1 MYYYLY
7 YVPKDSYACML
18 EGEFYPLTATFA
30 HQPLLDRH
38 QNNSFLDTS
47 AMKGLLWLVFT
58 VSVVTNDTSAYAFPQ
73 SRSISSTRSSSS
85 SRYALLPKKTSKAP
99 STTSKTSPTTGPT
112 DETKAIKP
120 QRSLLKAVAAKTRP
134 KSTFVSSEDDEESE
148 SASQQLAKL
157 EAAANANKDE
167 LAAMLQAKLEEWKEM
182 KAAGLLD
189 RLKDLGEEG
198 DSEVDYEQM
207 VEALDQEMSSK
218 RLLRRQRGMKKE
230 DKKDGTSSVDGNSD
244 DSSSGTGITSV
255 VA

>member
-1 MYYYLY
+1 M
-7 YVPKDSYACML
+7 
-18 EGEFYPLTATFA
+18 
-30 HQPLLDRH
+30 
-38 QNNSFLDTS
+38 N
-47 AMKGLLWLVFT
+47 GLLWFVFT

-73 SRSISSTRSSSS
+73 SRSISSSRSSSS

-134 KSTFVSSEDDEESE
+134 KSTFVSTEDEEESE
-148 SASQQLAKL
+148 TAAQQLAKL

-167 LAAMLQAKLEEWKEM
+167 WAAMLQAKLEEWKEM

-218 RLLRRQRGMKKE
+218 RLLRRQRGMKKNE
-230 DKKDGTSSVDGNSD
+230 DKKDGTISVDGNSD
-244 DSSSGTGITSV
+244 DSNSGTGITRI